1 MSIDDRAFKSV
12 LFVALFLGAASL
24 IAAEPTTP
32 TADDRAAVE
41 RLRKAGVVLTETTGV
56 VTGAFIKDTAD
67 MTDDNFTA
75 LGSLKNLKTLNI
87 SSKKLNDQTLGLLTG
102 MTALE
107 ALLTDSA
114 QFTDAGLAQLTKF
127 PNLKW
132 IAFIHTSLKRKD
144 FTGTGL
150 AALAAMPNLRRLGVG
165 GCRFNDEGMAAVA
178 KLTQLEDLRIG
189 HTYQTEAGNVHLKSL
204 SNLKILWLGQSL
216 QPYDN
221 SSNPLSLTEATLNVL
236 VELKSLETLQLSQAR
251 YTADAL
257 ARLKALPKLK
267 RLELNQIDIP
277 ADDVAKLKAAL
288 PNVTVDW
295 KPLSDEDRAK
305 LDKFLKRKG

>member
-1 MSIDDRAFKSV
+1 MIFTRCLITVSIV
-12 LFVALFLGAASL
+12 LAGAGSAAAPL
-24 IAAEPTTP
+24 VAAEPTKP

-56 VTGAFIKDTAD
+56 VTGAFIKDTVD

-87 SSKKLNDQTLGLLTG
+87 SSKKLNDHTLGLLTG

-114 QFTDAGLAQLTKF
+114 QFTKF

-132 IAFIHTSLKRKD
+132 IAFIHTSLNRKD

-178 KLTQLEDLRIG
+178 KLTHLEDLRIG

-204 SNLKILWLGQSL
+204 SNLKILWLGQRL
-216 QPYDN
+216 QPYDKSAN
-221 SSNPLSLTEATLNVL
+221 SLSLT
-236 VELKSLETLQLSQAR
+236 
-251 YTADAL
+251 
-257 ARLKALPKLK
+257 
-267 RLELNQIDIP
+267 
-277 ADDVAKLKAAL
+277 
-288 PNVTVDW
+288 
-295 KPLSDEDRAK
+295 
-305 LDKFLKRKG
+305 

>member
-1 MSIDDRAFKSV
+1 MSIDDRTFKSV
-12 LFVALFLGAASL
+12 LFVAMILGAASL
-24 IAAEPTTP
+24 VAAEPTTT

-67 MTDDNFTA
+67 MTDDNFVV

-87 SSKKLNDQTLGLLTG
+87 SSKKLNDHTLCLLTG
-102 MTALE
+102 MTAPE

-127 PNLKW
+127 PNLKH
-132 IAFIHTSLKRKD
+132 IAFIHTSLKSKD

-178 KLTQLEDLRIG
+178 KLTHLEDLRIG
-189 HTYQTEAGNVHLKSL
+189 HTYQTEAGNVHLKAL
-204 SNLKILWLGQSL
+204 SNLKILHLGQSL
-216 QPYDN
+216 QPYVN
-221 SSNPLSLTEATLNVL
+221 SSNALSLTEATLKVL
-236 VELKSLETLQLSQAR
+236 VELKSLETLQLSEAR

-257 ARLKALPKLK
+257 ARLKVLPKLK
-267 RLELNQIDIP
+267 RLKLNQIDIP
-277 ADDVAKLKAAL
+277 TDDVAKLKAAL